1 MRFQGQSQCIVH
13 ALLVQETEDNFS
25 LVFAQLRSVLHQLAC
40 ASIHDG
46 QRDTNIS
53 GLLKVVSALMTGLP
67 GFALVLAMLRKILVD
82 GRK

>member
-1 MRFQGQSQCIVH
+1 MRFQSQSQCTVH
-13 ALLVQETEDNFS
+13 VLLVQETEDDFS

-40 ASIHDG
+40 ASIHDD

-53 GLLKVVSALMTGLP
+53 GLLKVVSALTTGLP

-82 GRK
+82 G